1 MTSQKFFQLKKPI
14 WRKKQKK
21 KWPRDLRPNS
31 YKKIEKKIQ
40 KEKNSK
46 KVSDQKKL
54 QGQKVKRPKKFCGQK
69 VPRPEKFQAR

>member
-1 MTSQKFFQLKKPI
+1 MAKKT
-14 WRKKQKK
+14 KK
-21 KWPRDLRPNS
+21 KWSRDQRSNS

-54 QGQKVKRPKKFCGQK
+54 QGQKVKRPKKFCGQE

>member
-1 MTSQKFFQLKKPI
+1 MAKK
-14 WRKKQKK
+14 KKK
-21 KWPRDLRPNS
+21 KWSRDLRSNS